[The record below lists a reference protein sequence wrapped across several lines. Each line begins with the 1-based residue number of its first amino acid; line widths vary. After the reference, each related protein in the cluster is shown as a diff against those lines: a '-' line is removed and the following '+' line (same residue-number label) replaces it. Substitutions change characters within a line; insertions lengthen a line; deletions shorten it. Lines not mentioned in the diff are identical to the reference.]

1 MKPIKFDQ
9 NFINKLKKLKNQNPT
24 LYFKVYKQLSLF
36 KENPRHPSLRT
47 HELKGKLKNV
57 FSISV
62 DRSFRLVYIKNG
74 EYLFFDLGFHSQIY
88 KD

>member
-9 NFINKLKKLKNQNPT
+9 NFINKLQKIKIQNSI
-24 LYFKVYKQLSLF
+24 LYFKIHKQLSLF
-36 KENPRHPSLRT
+36 KENPIHPSLRT
-47 HELKGKLKNV
+47 HQLKGKLKNV
-57 FSISV
+57 FSISI